1 MKKFLT
7 YIITLAVF
15 CTIPTSALANENQN
29 ISTEKVVI
37 SKTPYILRFTM
48 LLIQNLN
55 TEYDFNKI
63 EKFAKETVLKSLEGD
78 KNAKPD
84 INYARSRNN
93 SSTLD
98 YLLKQLEDDE
108 PRWIVN
114 DDVKYKNGS
123 KDYDQINEYIKNN
136 VNSNF
141 NISNYTVNE
150 YEFDFTTS
158 EKITSLFFIYM
169 LGDIRSDFGYEVDFD
184 ENGNAL
190 LITQIG
196 TDLSTYKPTGE
207 EKTDEDTAAILKMAR
222 DKIENKQNIESQ
234 KLTKRFDSKTKKVI
248 YKVNTIV
255 GSDDTGYDNVV
266 FEYIP

>member
-1 MKKFLT
+1 MKNSYKYNLFHQKKQSEPNRTAFIFFSYSYFKTSIFATLKN
-7 YIITLAVF
+7 ITSETL
-15 CTIPTSALANENQN
+15 
-29 ISTEKVVI
+29 STTVVI
-37 SKTPYILRFTM
+37 R
-48 LLIQNLN
+48 
-55 TEYDFNKI
+55 
-63 EKFAKETVLKSLEGD
+63 G

-207 EKTDEDTAAILKMAR
+207 EKTDEDTAAILK
-222 DKIENKQNIESQ
+222 NG
-234 KLTKRFDSKTKKVI
+234 KR
-248 YKVNTIV
+248 
-255 GSDDTGYDNVV
+255 
-266 FEYIP
+266 